1 MFSFKVSSSPFCADV
16 GVHNCK
22 EITFWSFYIIRMDA
36 TLELIDV
43 QVITFSHV

>member
-1 MFSFKVSSSPFCADV
+1 MFSFKVSSSPLCADD
-16 GVHNCK
+16 GVHNCF
-22 EITFWSFYIIRMDA
+22 TFWSFYIVRMEA